1 MKRNVKIGSLIG
13 ILCICLL
20 GIMIKNNT
28 MEVYA
33 TPVEEKQP
41 EKVAVNTKK
50 ATVKSLEDVLQIIE
64 KNNAILV
71 KEEVEK
77 QVIDVEYTTKYQE
90 NSELPKG
97 TMQVIQDGSDG
108 KQTVVVK
115 RTYENDEISAE
126 EILQSKTTSAPI
138 MKIVE
143 IGTSSYRSSYKP
155 KVGDVVYATATL
167 VPIRIEP
174 SEDANK
180 LITIYKNNQVTILQ
194 IQGDWYEV
202 QYGSYVGWA
211 NKDCFTYISAEDSK
225 TELAEDGSTY
235 SKSQLLNTLS
245 FNMKLNKKSGLSLA
259 QFKKIFEGE
268 SKDSKKVFANNAQ
281 YFYYAEKQYN
291 VNGVFIA
298 AVAVHES
305 GWGTS
310 KMAQNKK
317 NLFGYGAYD
326 RNPSDNAYVF
336 SEYSEGIDLLGRVFA
351 KYYLNPKGTKIYG
364 GEVATGSHYN
374 GPTVSGVN
382 KKYASDKNWANN
394 VYKWMSYLYNRL

>member
-1 MKRNVKIGSLIG
+1 MKKISICIISISLFVIV
-13 ILCICLL
+13 L
-20 GIMIKNNT
+20 GFFYIQSNT
-28 MEVYA
+28 KTVYA
-33 TPVEEKQP
+33 TQIEENIKQIDVK
-41 EKVAVNTKK
+41 EMT
-50 ATVKSLEDVLQIIE
+50 TVKSLADLLEIIE

-90 NSELPKG
+90 NAELPKG

-115 RTYENDEISAE
+115 RTYENEQI
-126 EILQSKTTSAPI
+126 IQQNIVQSKTTQAPI

-143 IGTSSYRSSYKP
+143 IGTAAYRSSYQP
-155 KVGDVVYATATL
+155 VVGDTVYATATL
-167 VPIRIEP
+167 VPIRIQP

-180 LITIYKNNQVTILQ
+180 LITIYKDNTVIILS
-194 IQGDWYEV
+194 IQADWYEV
-202 QYGSYVGWA
+202 QYGNYIGWA
-211 NKDCFTYISAEDSK
+211 PKAYFTYKSAEDTQ
-225 TELAEDGSTY
+225 TELAEGKDTY
-235 SKSQLLNTLS
+235 SKSELMRTLS

-259 QFKKIFEGE
+259 QFKKIFENE
-268 SKDSKKVFANNAQ
+268 SKDSKKVFAHNAQ

-310 KMAQNKK
+310 AMAQNKK

-336 SEYSEGIDLLGRVFA
+336 AEYSEGIDLLGRVFA
-351 KYYLNPKGTKIYG
+351 KYYLNPIGTKVYG
-364 GEVATGSHYN
+364 NEVATGSYYN
-374 GPTVSGVN
+374 GPTISGVN
-382 KKYASDKNWANN
+382 TRYASDKNWANA